1 MSLVRR
7 LWNPPVVARCQ
18 RFLPSQFNSFLWR
31 SANQPSNGSPDQE
44 HKFST
49 RKADQFFSSIKNM
62 DRHLLCKVCGDKAS
76 GKHYG
81 VASCDG
87 CRGFFKR
94 SIRRNLEYICKESG
108 KCTVDVARRNQ
119 CQACRFKKCLQVNM
133 RKDAVQHERAPRVP
147 VGNAGGSVGTSSRI
161 RAPHIPHTMTSLLLP
176 AGQDLLQH
184 YWPLGP
190 TLRCPWPITLTSPI
204 SVSAEPT
211 PEQEV
216 SSSSV
221 QSDEKRGYPSPVA
234 PIMPALETANE
245 SAARILFIAVKWA
258 RAMPSFMR
266 LLPADQELLL
276 EFSWAQLFVFTAA
289 EWSFPISEDI
299 LVRHSLAPSCRH
311 QALLQQAR
319 ALRTFLGRCVSHR
332 MDRTEF
338 ACLKALALFTPEL
351 SGLRDGIRVEALQ
364 EQSQLLLGDYCV
376 SSGGCEGAARRR
388 LGRLLLL
395 LSGARQ
401 LEAAALQELFFS
413 QTVGQVPIERLLGDI
428 FKASPC

>member
-1 MSLVRR
+1 
-7 LWNPPVVARCQ
+7 
-18 RFLPSQFNSFLWR
+18 
-31 SANQPSNGSPDQE
+31 
-44 HKFST
+44 
-49 RKADQFFSSIKNM
+49 M

-94 SIRRNLEYICKESG
+94 SIRRFADRNLEYVCKESG
-108 KCTVDVARRNQ
+108 RCTVDVARRNQ
-119 CQACRFKKCLQVNM
+119 CQACRFKKCLAVNM
-133 RKDAVQHERAPRVP
+133 RRDAVQHERAPRAP
-147 VGNAGGSVGTSSRI
+147 VGSAGSNISAVSTRI
-161 RAPHIPHTMTSLLLP
+161 RTPHMPNTMATLLLP
-176 AGQDLLQH
+176 GHDLLQH

-190 TLRCPWPITLTSPI
+190 SLRCHWPVPMTSPTI
-204 SVSAEPT
+204 SISADPA

-221 QSDEKRGYPSPVA
+221 QSDEKRTPIVPAVTYASA
-234 PIMPALETANE
+234 PTILPAIETANE

-289 EWSFPISEDI
+289 EWVFPISEEV
-299 LVRHSLAPSCRH
+299 LVRNSLAPSSRH
-311 QALLQQAR
+311 RTLLEQAR
-319 ALRTFLGRCVSHR
+319 ALRTFIGRCSSHR

-351 SGLRDGIRVEALQ
+351 SGLRDSIRVEALQ

-428 FKASPC
+428 FKAAPPC